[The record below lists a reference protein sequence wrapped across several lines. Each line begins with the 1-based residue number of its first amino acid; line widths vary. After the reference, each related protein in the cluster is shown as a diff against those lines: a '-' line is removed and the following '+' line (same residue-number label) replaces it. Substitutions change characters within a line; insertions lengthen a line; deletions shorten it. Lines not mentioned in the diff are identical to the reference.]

1 MRNKTKKR
9 ELNVEEFA
17 DLEVER
23 WIVEA
28 ALVSGHIRLINEP
41 NMGDIAAQIGEHWFY
56 FAGMD
61 GENISVDEYIETHDH
76 KDIAVE
82 ITTVI
87 NDFKG
92 DSVEDST
99 EFLYYYYYLD
109 EILPRIPCSALASTT
124 DGKSYL
130 YGCRC
135 RTCQKFRRCN
145 VY

>member
-61 GENISVDEYIETHDH
+61 GENISVDEYI
-76 KDIAVE
+76 
-82 ITTVI
+82 
-87 NDFKG
+87 
-92 DSVEDST
+92 
-99 EFLYYYYYLD
+99 
-109 EILPRIPCSALASTT
+109 
-124 DGKSYL
+124 
-130 YGCRC
+130 
-135 RTCQKFRRCN
+135 
-145 VY
+145 